1 MPMGPGTYGSR
12 VGRPPKKKG
21 TGKAMSTADFNKKV
35 AAIKANTKLTAAQK
49 KTQIDKM
56 MKTRVARKK
65 AGESM
70 KAKMPR
76 R

>member
-21 TGKAMSTADFNKKV
+21 MGKAMSTADFNKKV

-56 MKTRVARKK
+56 MQTRVARKK
-65 AGESM
+65 AGEPM
-70 KAKMPR
+70 KVKNPR
-76 R
+76 K

>member
-1 MPMGPGTYGSR
+1 MPQGKGTYGSK

-21 TGKAMSTADFNKKV
+21 MGKAISTADFNKKV

-56 MKTRVARKK
+56 MTTRVARKK
-65 AGESM
+65 AGQPM

>member
-21 TGKAMSTADFNKKV
+21 MGKAMSTADFNKKV

-56 MKTRVARKK
+56 MKTRAVRKK

>member
-1 MPMGPGTYGSR
+1 MPMGPGTYGSK

-21 TGKAMSTADFNKKV
+21 MGRPVSTADFNKKI

-56 MKTRVARKK
+56 MKTRLARKK
-65 AGESM
+65 AAVSP

>member
-1 MPMGPGTYGSR
+1 MPMGPGTYGSK

-21 TGKAMSTADFNKKV
+21 MGKAVSTADFNKKV

-65 AGESM
+65 AGEPM
-70 KAKMPR
+70 KVKNPR
-76 R
+76 K

>member
-1 MPMGPGTYGSR
+1 MPMGPGTYGSK

-21 TGKAMSTADFNKKV
+21 TGKAVSTADFNKEVAKV
-35 AAIKANTKLTAAQK
+35 KADSNLTSTQK
-49 KTQIDKM
+49 KIKLDRM
-56 MKTRVARKK
+56 LKTRVARKK

-70 KAKMPR
+70 KAKRPR

>member
-21 TGKAMSTADFNKKV
+21 MGKAVSTADFNKKV
-35 AAIKANTKLTAAQK
+35 AAIKADRTLTAAQK
-49 KTQIDKM
+49 KQEIDKM

-65 AGESM
+65 ASVS
-70 KAKMPR
+70 KKVKNPR
-76 R
+76 K

>member
-1 MPMGPGTYGSR
+1 MPMGPGTYGSK

-21 TGKAMSTADFNKKV
+21 MGKATSTADFNKKV
-35 AAIKANTKLTAAQK
+35 ASIKANTKLTAAQK
-49 KTQIDKM
+49 KAQINKM

-65 AGESM
+65 ANVSM

>member
-1 MPMGPGTYGSR
+1 MPMGPGTYGSK

-21 TGKAMSTADFNKKV
+21 MGKAMSTADFNKKV

-65 AGESM
+65 ANN
-70 KAKMPR
+70 PR